1 MKTKVKF
8 LVHREPKY
16 FDHPAEEVFALF
28 PEIYDNELVYEKT
41 MLTCYAHV
49 GQHSSCH
56 IDFVDESREATLKE
70 YLTLKEELIS
80 LGYKLDILNKAL

>member
-8 LVHREPKY
+8 LVHSS
-16 FDHPAEEVFALF
+16 
-28 PEIYDNELVYEKT
+28 LVYGDEIFAFFPDEPEDKEYT
-41 MLTCYAHV
+41 PDLYTSYAHI
-49 GQHSSCH
+49 GQHSACH
-56 IDFVDESREATLKE
+56 IDYANESREATLKE